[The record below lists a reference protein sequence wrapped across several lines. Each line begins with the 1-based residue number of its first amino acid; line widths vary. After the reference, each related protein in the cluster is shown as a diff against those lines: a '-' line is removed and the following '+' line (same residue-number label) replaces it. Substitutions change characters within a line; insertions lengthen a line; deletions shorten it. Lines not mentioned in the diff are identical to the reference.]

1 MADPEDHVM
10 GMVGGPLPQNEFKL
24 IDVPEMSYLSTDKD
38 ENGNL
43 APRGE
48 ILVRGA
54 NVIPGYYKNE
64 E

>member
-1 MADPEDHVM
+1 M
-10 GMVGGPLPQNEFKL
+10 GIVGGPVPQNEFKL

-43 APRGE
+43 SPRGE

-54 NVIPGYYKNE
+54 NVISGYYKNE
-64 E
+64 D